1 MNRRNIRC
9 DNRMRYSYEVH
20 GFSSAI
26 LVYSMYSMYV
36 RYTGLS
42 ASSARYRS
50 NAHTELARKT
60 SWGKE
65 ATKKAKDPVSI

>member
-9 DNRMRYSYEVH
+9 DNRMRYLYEVH

-26 LVYSMYSMYV
+26 LVYSMYV